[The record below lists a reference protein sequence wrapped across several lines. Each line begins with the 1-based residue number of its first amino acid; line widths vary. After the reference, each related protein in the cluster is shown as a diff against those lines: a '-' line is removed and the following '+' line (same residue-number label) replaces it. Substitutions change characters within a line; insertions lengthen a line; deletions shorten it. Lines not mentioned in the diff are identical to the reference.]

1 MFFIIVAVVIVALFA
16 EQPVPTSWCQS
27 GQWGQGGE
35 AVMMSQVLTGL
46 TEPGQELKKKKKVTK
61 YVGKKLTS
69 S

>member
-1 MFFIIVAVVIVALFA
+1 MVIVALFA

-46 TEPGQELKKKKKVTK
+46 TEPGQELKKKKSNKICWKEVNII
-61 YVGKKLTS
+61 LT
-69 S
+69 